1 MANDTDVDAF
11 DFCKKNHEHTIDCIA
26 NATINTTDLD
36 RVGIHWSDDKSAAKR
51 FVGGNGIL
59 LEAYVHNKHII
70 DRNTDEGKSYAK
82 QHNIHDYN
90 GGLRPEKEVTVRKDS
105 PVHIMSVEEHRTGS
119 TGKSS
124 RLEEFKA
131 PLGGLT

>member
-1 MANDTDVDAF
+1 MANGNEVDAF
-11 DFCKKNHEHTIDCIA
+11 DFCKKNHEHTIDCIS

-51 FVGGNGIL
+51 WVGGKGIL
-59 LEAYVHNKHII
+59 LEAYVHNKHTI

-82 QHNIHDYN
+82 QHNIYDYN
-90 GGLRPEKEVTVRKDS
+90 EGAHGPEKEVTVRKGS
-105 PVHIMSVEEHRTGS
+105 PVHIMSVEEYRPLS
-119 TGKSS
+119 WKPS